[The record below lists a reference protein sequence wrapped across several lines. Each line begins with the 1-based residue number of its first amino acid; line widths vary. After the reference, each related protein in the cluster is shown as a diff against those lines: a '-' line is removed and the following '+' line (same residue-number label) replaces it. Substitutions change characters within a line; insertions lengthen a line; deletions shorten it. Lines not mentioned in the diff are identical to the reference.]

1 MLRLELEAQVANAQ
15 AEVEAMAADAA
26 VEEGKPLTGGSAAAE
41 VASADLPTEIDD
53 ATPATL
59 EASSSDADADAGGPA
74 PA

>member
-26 VEEGKPLTGGSAAAE
+26 VEEGKPLTPASAAPGEISPEDVAAE
-41 VASADLPTEIDD
+41 VD
-53 ATPATL
+53 APPPATI
-59 EASSSDADADAGGPA
+59 ETAPTDVDAGGPA